1 MENLNVLVLTRKC
14 EVVLA
19 AIGVGVF
26 PVGVEDDGARLGG
39 QLEEVLTIAVK
50 TLTKVVQVPRSRF
63 SD

>member
-1 MENLNVLVLTRKC
+1 VENSNVLVLTRKC

-26 PVGVEDDGARLGG
+26 PVGVEDDGAGLGG

-50 TLTKVVQVPRSRF
+50 ALSKVVQVARR
-63 SD
+63 